1 MNAPLNAAAIANNPV
16 FMPASIC
23 NSLFYHMRDG
33 NRSEIFSA
41 CHWPNLPDRPI
52 GSRMHS
58 PLPPETPMAKSIGER
73 EMVVMMASI
82 MALNALAID
91 SMLPAFPA
99 MAEALHVTRIE
110 IQQVIATYLVGLAFG
125 SLIYGPLSDRY
136 GRKPVLLGALF
147 GYAIAGLA
155 CSYAPSFDFLIP
167 MRFIHG
173 MMSASLGV
181 LAISI
186 IRDSYSGDAMARR
199 MSTVFLVFMVVPIIA
214 PTMGQAVLLFS
225 GWRAIFDILAVMSL
239 LVALWVA
246 RRLPETLKPENVVP
260 IEPRALAI
268 AWKEVITHRNAT
280 GYMIGGGLVQGA
292 LFGYL
297 NCSQQAFDQTFH
309 AKEWFT
315 IGFAIVAIGIAC
327 ANFTNAR
334 IVERFGAR
342 RVSQTALFVF
352 ITLALLQI
360 AAAVFAPTSLPIFI
374 AILMCNMAMIGFIGS
389 NFSSIA
395 MTPFGKVAG
404 AASSFQTFARTLVA
418 ALVGGWI
425 GARYNGTVLPIALG
439 FLICGLIALAFVLW
453 CEKGKLFTRPGTTQR
468 IPM

>member
-1 MNAPLNAAAIANNPV
+1 MNIP
-16 FMPASIC
+16 
-23 NSLFYHMRDG
+23 
-33 NRSEIFSA
+33 
-41 CHWPNLPDRPI
+41 LPDKKP
-52 GSRMHS
+52 
-58 PLPPETPMAKSIGER
+58 IGER

-99 MAEALHVTRIE
+99 MAASFHVSRIA
-110 IQQVIATYLVGLAFG
+110 IQQVISTYLIGLAFG
-125 SLIYGPLSDRY
+125 SLVYGPLSDRY
-136 GRKPVLLGALF
+136 GRKPVLLVALV
-147 GYAIAGLA
+147 GYSLCGLA

-167 MRFIHG
+167 MRFVHG

-199 MSTVFLVFMVVPIIA
+199 MSSIFLIFMIVPIIA

-225 GWRAIFDILAVMSL
+225 GWRTIFDILAVMSL
-239 LVALWVA
+239 IVAIWVA
-246 RRLPETLKPENVVP
+246 RRLPETLKPENVIP
-260 IEPRALAI
+260 IEPRALAT
-268 AWKEVITHRNAT
+268 AWKEVILHRNAT

-342 RVSQTALFVF
+342 RVSQTALLVF
-352 ITLALLQI
+352 ILLALVQM
-360 AAAVFAPTSLPIFI
+360 AAAIFTPRSLPIFV

-404 AASSFQTFARTLVA
+404 AASSFQTFARTMVA

-425 GARYNGTVLPIALG
+425 GAQYDGTVLPVATG
-439 FLICGLIALAFVLW
+439 FLVCGLGGLALVLW
-453 CEKGKLFTRPGTTQR
+453 CEKGRLFTRPGTTQR

>member
-1 MNAPLNAAAIANNPV
+1 MDSAI
-16 FMPASIC
+16 
-23 NSLFYHMRDG
+23 
-33 NRSEIFSA
+33 
-41 CHWPNLPDRPI
+41 PDKKP
-52 GSRMHS
+52 
-58 PLPPETPMAKSIGER
+58 IGER

-99 MAEALHVTRIE
+99 MAESLNVSRIA
-110 IQQVIATYLVGLAFG
+110 IQQVISTYLIGLAIG
-125 SLIYGPLSDRY
+125 SLVYGPLSDRY
-136 GRKPVLLGALF
+136 GRKPVLLVALV
-147 GYAIAGLA
+147 GYSICGLA

-167 MRFIHG
+167 MRFVHG
-173 MMSASLGV
+173 TMSASLGV

-199 MSTVFLVFMVVPIIA
+199 MSSIFLVFMIVPIIA

-225 GWRAIFDILAVMSL
+225 GWRTIFDVLAVMSL
-239 LVALWVA
+239 IVAFWVA
-246 RRLPETLKPENVVP
+246 RRLPETLKPENVIP
-260 IEPRALAI
+260 IEPHALAT
-268 AWKEVITHRNAT
+268 AWKEVILHRNAT
-280 GYMIGGGLVQGA
+280 GYIIGGGLVQGA

-297 NCSQQAFDQTFH
+297 NCSQQAFDQTFN

-342 RVSQTALFVF
+342 RVSQAALLAF
-352 ITLALLQI
+352 ILLALIQM
-360 AAAVFAPTSLPIFI
+360 AAAIFAPRSLPIFV

-404 AASSFQTFARTLVA
+404 AASSFQTFVRTLIA
-418 ALVGGWI
+418 ALTGGWI
-425 GARYNGTVLPIALG
+425 GAQYNGTVLPVALG
-439 FLICGLIALAFVLW
+439 FLVCGLVSLVLVFW

-468 IPM
+468 IPL